1 MTGALRML
9 GLTAARHARATIVL
23 WLVLLTFAGVGALT
37 LARGATASYT
47 MPGAS
52 FDAVRED
59 LQAKIPD
66 NGISSGYVVLEA
78 ESGFNDTQKQ
88 AIAQAVTTI
97 GQLPEV
103 AGSFDPFVAADAVIQ
118 ASVQLEDAKAQL
130 AQAKAQIDEG
140 QAQLDAATA
149 ALPGGLSAEEIAA
162 LAPDVATQEAA
173 LAEARTTLRTNQDKV
188 DAAQRELNAAAGAN
202 MVSEDGTA
210 AIVNIAF
217 NQDTNSLPTSVRE
230 EVFSTFDTL
239 KDTGLTVNY
248 SYELDQDVSD
258 VFGISEII
266 GLVVAFIVLLITL
279 GAVIAAGL
287 PLVLAL
293 MGAGTAVALVYTSTT
308 FIGMTATDPVLALML
323 GLGVG
328 IDYALLILY
337 RFREEL
343 RDGADVL
350 DAVGT
355 ANSTAGHS
363 VLFAG
368 MTNII
373 ALSALCLTGLPFLAI
388 MGFAGAF
395 AVALVVASSL
405 TLVPAVLSLLGTRLL
420 TRTQR
425 KELTQLNLARTQEIQ
440 VPRNRREAFAQIEA
454 SYEGWGGF
462 VTRHPFAMTF
472 VAVAVLV
479 LAIIPTT
486 SLRLGLP
493 DGSYQATDSTSYQ
506 AYQTISEKFGEGVN
520 GPIIAG
526 LTLTVPGDEA
536 RLRDVALD
544 VAGRLK
550 NNKIASVAIVATS
563 DDNATAILAFFPTE
577 GPSADSTLATV
588 HSMNEKLEATEKATA
603 TTIGLTGST
612 VANIE
617 ISERISQS
625 IPLYLGVVIAL
636 CLVLMAFVFRS
647 IIVPVMATIGFL
659 LSTLASFGAVVAV
672 YQWGWLADIF
682 GLTQPG
688 PILAFLPI
696 LLIGILFG
704 LSVDYQIFIVSGMR
718 DAHRKGH
725 SAGDAVVLGYKQGGA
740 VVTACGVIMVAVF
753 AGFIFSHLTA
763 VRPIGFAL
771 ALGVAMD
778 AFLIRTTFIPATM
791 YLLGEAAWW
800 WPFEKKEHDEEEA
813 PKHIAE

>member
-1 MTGALRML
+1 M
-9 GLTAARHARATIVL
+9 
-23 WLVLLTFAGVGALT
+23 
-37 LARGATASYT
+37 
-47 MPGAS
+47 
-52 FDAVRED
+52 
-59 LQAKIPD
+59 
-66 NGISSGYVVLEA
+66 
-78 ESGFNDTQKQ
+78 
-88 AIAQAVTTI
+88 
-97 GQLPEV
+97 
-103 AGSFDPFVAADAVIQ
+103 
-118 ASVQLEDAKAQL
+118 
-130 AQAKAQIDEG
+130 
-140 QAQLDAATA
+140 
-149 ALPGGLSAEEIAA
+149 
-162 LAPDVATQEAA
+162 ATQEAA

>member
-188 DAAQRELNAAAGAN
+188 DAAQRELDAAADAS

-493 DGSYQATDSTSYQ
+493 DGSYQATDSTSYR

-682 GLTQPG
+682 GVTQPG

-800 WPFEKKEHDEEEA
+800 WPFEKKERDDEEA